1 MCFRLCLTLCFDAM
15 VNKLLR
21 QFIFVTMMLF
31 SAAHAWA
38 DLVIV
43 TSEATGISTLSKE
56 DVINIYLGRYRR
68 LPNAL
73 PALPIDMAESSEI
86 KKKFYWLLVGKTL
99 AEINSYWSR
108 LIFSGQTQ
116 PPAVLNS
123 SEDAI
128 MRILRVPG
136 TIGYIERGNH
146 SKLDKRLVVVLEL
159 AE

>member
-1 MCFRLCLTLCFDAM
+1 M

-21 QFIFVTMMLF
+21 QFIFATTMLF
-31 SAAHAWA
+31 SAGHAWA

-86 KKKFYWLLVGKTL
+86 KKKNITQFLPVFFTNHKTNRNPDD
-99 AEINSYWSR
+99 E
-108 LIFSGQTQ
+108 
-116 PPAVLNS
+116 P
-123 SEDAI
+123 
-128 MRILRVPG
+128 
-136 TIGYIERGNH
+136 
-146 SKLDKRLVVVLEL
+146 K
-159 AE
+159 